1 MNDIILG
8 ILKRKISSGEITV
21 DEIKILEYK
30 TAIEEWQKT
39 EVQNDTTGV

>member
-1 MNDIILG
+1 MNDLILE

-39 EVQNDTTGV
+39 EAQNDTTGV